1 MQFVKFKSSLG
12 TIEIFGDQNGIQSI
26 DINEDQIFRETI
38 IPDILKQSVEQILD
52 YIEGSRKSFTFLLNP
67 KGTEFQYKVWNIV
80 KTIPYGKTTSYL
92 EIAKDYGNANAVRA
106 VAAAIGKNPIL
117 IVVPCHRVIGS
128 NGNLVGF
135 SSGIVKKK
143 WLLKKEGFSLQTEV
157 EF

>member
-128 NGNLVGF
+128 NGSLVGF